1 MVALSGRCKENGCL
15 EERQRRRKSSGSP
28 KALLREGG
36 VPLSGM
42 SCISPMDEIESK
54 LIVGTSSRMSRCHTP
69 ILSQS
74 GVPITRRVQPEQL
87 SGPTSRR
94 ARIKTRTG
102 SRDTRLE
109 GTRMSVVGI
118 DVAKDTLVVATAP

>member
-1 MVALSGRCKENGCL
+1 
-15 EERQRRRKSSGSP
+15 
-28 KALLREGG
+28 
-36 VPLSGM
+36 
-42 SCISPMDEIESK
+42 MDEIESK
-54 LIVGTSSRMSRCHTP
+54 LIVGTSSRMSGCHTP
-69 ILSQS
+69 ILSES

-118 DVAKDTLVVATAP
+118 DVAKDTLVVATEPTAELWSVANDEVGV